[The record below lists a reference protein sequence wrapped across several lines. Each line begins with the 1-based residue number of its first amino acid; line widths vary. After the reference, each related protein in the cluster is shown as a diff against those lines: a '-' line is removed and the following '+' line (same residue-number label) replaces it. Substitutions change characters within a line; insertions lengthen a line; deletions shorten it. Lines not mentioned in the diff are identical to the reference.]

1 MAARKSGSTLKAI
14 QEQIA
19 ALQAKAAEIRQQEV
33 GGVIAKIKDAIAHY
47 GLTAADLGLAAA
59 APKAATATKTSKPGR
74 KLGRKSGGRP
84 GGSART
90 GKPVR
95 AAKYID
101 GQGNTWSGLGKR
113 PNWFKAALAAGKKAE
128 EMLVKS

>member
-1 MAARKSGSTLKAI
+1 MATRKSGSTFKAI

-19 ALQAKAAEIRQQEV
+19 ALQAKANAIRQQEV

-59 APKAATATKTSKPGR
+59 APKASKAAKPSKPGR
-74 KLGRKSGGRP
+74 KPRGRP
-84 GGSART
+84 AGSGRP

-95 AAKYID
+95 ATKYTD
-101 GQGNTWSGLGKR
+101 GQGNTWSGMGKR
-113 PNWFKAALAAGKKAE
+113 PNWFKAALAAGKTAGELLIKA
-128 EMLVKS
+128 